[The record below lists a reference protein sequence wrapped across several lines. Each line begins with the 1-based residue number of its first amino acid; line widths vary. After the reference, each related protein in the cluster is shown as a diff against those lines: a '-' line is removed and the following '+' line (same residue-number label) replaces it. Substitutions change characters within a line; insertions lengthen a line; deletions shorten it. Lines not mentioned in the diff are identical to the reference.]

1 MISGCIPK
9 PESRRPWPRPL
20 AETGAVAET
29 VGRVERRRPRLPV
42 PRASRP
48 PLVDHGRDLPVTTEV
63 FPKARRAVPQQP
75 QAATRD
81 PKPESVAVDRGRD
94 RWPGPG
100 FPITTKATRKARR
113 AVPQQPQ
120 AASRDPNPESR
131 IRDRWPRPRPW
142 PLTVAESVAV
152 DRGAQADRGCYKVVI
167 LHNLESILFCNT
179 LNLHNIRRCGCK
191 PALKLTSKQH
201 PLNPL
206 HPPAPKCSQVIWGS
220 WFLLTEIVQS
230 RILCL

>member
-94 RWPGPG
+94 RWPCGSWWWRKPWSAGGLACLFRGCPARFSVTVAVGRVRGPWPLTVTETVGRGRG
-100 FPITTKATRKARR
+100 FRLLREPSRKARR
-113 AVPQQPQ
+113 AVPK
-120 AASRDPNPESR
+120 AAAGCDPRPEAR
-131 IRDRWPRPRPW
+131 IRGR
-142 PLTVAESVAV
+142 
-152 DRGAQADRGCYKVVI
+152 
-167 LHNLESILFCNT
+167 
-179 LNLHNIRRCGCK
+179 
-191 PALKLTSKQH
+191 
-201 PLNPL
+201 
-206 HPPAPKCSQVIWGS
+206 
-220 WFLLTEIVQS
+220 
-230 RILCL
+230 